1 MAFPKRKASIIR
13 LPLIAEYPPQP
24 SKRSLRQT
32 LFLSFFGLL
41 FSTSLLINAF
51 HFMSCHID
59 GVERV
64 STQQAT
70 ETLLDNNE
78 ASLSEKQFLPSPPHQ
93 QLQDLVL
100 VAGHAVFVGS
110 DLEHVEEDS
119 DWVLE
124 DYQKGG
130 EQVKTFLKHIRKGV
144 ELTIDNGEALLIF
157 SGGQTRPSAGPRSES
172 QSYWVLAES
181 LHMFPKLENSTI
193 FNRATTE
200 EYARDS
206 YENLLFSICRFYEL
220 TGHYPRNVTIVGF
233 AFKRRRFLELH
244 RAALKFPIERL
255 NYVGIDPDNSALGR
269 MVGENVNALGP
280 FRDDLYGCHGKL
292 REKKIN
298 RNPSRRSHPY
308 NLSCPSL
315 SSLFDYCPENQTLIY
330 PGSLPWE

>member
-1 MAFPKRKASIIR
+1 MAFPKRKASIIS
-13 LPLIAEYPPQP
+13 LPLFAEYPPQP
-24 SKRSLRQT
+24 PKRSLRQT

-41 FSTSLLINAF
+41 FTISLLINAF
-51 HFMSCHID
+51 HFMSCQLD
-59 GVERV
+59 GVEKESIR
-64 STQQAT
+64 QAIVT
-70 ETLLDNNE
+70 PSDNIEAGLL
-78 ASLSEKQFLPSPPHQ
+78 EKHFLPSPPHQ

-100 VAGHAVFVGS
+100 VAGHAIFVGS
-110 DLEHVEEDS
+110 DLEHVEEDN

-181 LHMFPKLENSTI
+181 LHMFPSFENSTV

-220 TGHYPRNVTIVGF
+220 TGHYPRNVTVVGF
-233 AFKRRRFLELH
+233 GFKRRRFLELH
-244 RAALKFPIERL
+244 RAAVKFPKERF
-255 NYVGIDPDNSALGR
+255 NYVGIDPGDSALGR
-269 MVGENVNALGP
+269 MGGENINGLGL

-292 REKKIN
+292 RDKKIN

-308 NLSCPSL
+308 HLSCPSL
-315 SSLFDYCPENQTLIY
+315 SSLFNYCPDNQTLIF
-330 PGSLPWE
+330 PGTLPWE